1 MWKNRRRMAALAQA
15 VAILGLPFLR
25 VGGESAL
32 RFDIPG
38 LKLHIFGAVLWIDQ
52 FPLVLL
58 GTLFA
63 LLFAAGA
70 TVLFGRVW
78 CGYAC
83 PQTVIPELAAW
94 GASVLPARWQAA
106 GKTCLL
112 LPLSAVASL
121 SLLWYFIP
129 PAEAVNALFRSKI
142 VLSFFL
148 AQGVVIFG
156 MLAFAGTGFCRTV
169 CPYSMLQNAL
179 FDRDTLTIAFDEYRK
194 DECLRC
200 DLCVHVCPVAI
211 DIKRGLARECIACA
225 ECIDACLRMTEPIGI
240 RPFIG
245 YRGKIVRG
253 KALLFSALAA
263 PACIAFV
270 GIWFL
275 LPPVAF
281 SVQWTGKDP
290 GVDANVY
297 RYMARNNRG
306 NPLDLALGVEGGRIM
321 TGERTIRLGPHARSS
336 GVVAV
341 RRGRK
346 SGGPV
351 TFVVSGS
358 GVHLRQE
365 AGFP

>member
-15 VAILGLPFLR
+15 LVILGLPFLR

-32 RFDIPG
+32 RFDIPE
-38 LKLHIFGAVLWIDQ
+38 LKLHVFGAVLWIDQ

-78 CGYAC
+78 CGYSC

-94 GASVLPARWQAA
+94 GASFLPARWKDA

-129 PAEAVNALFRSKI
+129 PAEAVSALFRSRI

-148 AQGVVIFG
+148 AQGAVIFG

-179 FDRDTLTIAFDEYRK
+179 FDGNTLTIAFDEYRK

-200 DLCVHVCPVAI
+200 DLCVSVCPVAI

-225 ECIDACLRMTEPIGI
+225 ECIDACLRMTGPIGI

-253 KALLFSALAA
+253 KALLFSAFTVLA
-263 PACIAFV
+263 CLAFAGV
-270 GIWFL
+270 WYL
-275 LPPVAF
+275 RPPVAF
-281 SVQWTGKDP
+281 SVQWTGMES
-290 GVDANVY
+290 GADANVY
-297 RYMARNNRG
+297 RYLARNNGG
-306 NPLDLALGVEGGRIM
+306 NPLELALNVEGGRM
-321 TGERTIRLGPHARSS
+321 TTGERTIRLGPHARSS

-341 RRGRK
+341 RKGRE
-346 SGGPV
+346 SGGQI

-358 GVHLRQE
+358 GVLLRRE